1 MEVADSERG
10 SDVCIL
16 WGGGGQGEGYAG
28 VRGQKRG

>member
-16 WGGGGQGEGYAG
+16 WGGGQGEGYAG